1 MKKKFCKLSA
11 IFIGLIMMF
20 TVVVLPNVEAA
31 LPVDVN
37 KKCSLEISISSHSYA
52 EDLSKNDVQVDLY
65 KVASIS
71 QGGNYTGLDAFKD
84 IDWSTVKY
92 DATQSAKTWKQRA
105 SEASKVIKD
114 ATPAY
119 TATLK
124 GGYVKLTNLQTGLYL
139 VVVNDMNSQYY
150 YYKFTPYLVSLP
162 NNYYYTTKKDDTWY
176 YDLVGSKAIGIKADR
191 ELRMS
196 SIQIT
201 KKLTSQ
207 NTTLTTNA
215 TFVYQVDIE
224 TIENQKETRF
234 ITLNFDEV
242 KEKTI
247 RIADIPAGSK
257 VTVTEVYTGA
267 GYEIVGD
274 SKKVLESLVADE
286 DSQEI
291 ATASFENKA
300 SNEIHGGY
308 GIVNNYKYSKEDQ
321 DYTVKQSKENKTVQE

>member
-52 EDLSKNDVQVDLY
+52 EDLSKNEVQVDLY
-65 KVASIS
+65 NVASIS
-71 QGGNYTGLDAFKD
+71 QGGNYTGLDVFKD

-124 GGYVKLTNLQTGLYL
+124 GGDVKLTNLQTGLYL
-139 VVVNDMNSQYY
+139 IVVNDMNSQYY
-150 YYKFTPYLVSLP
+150 SYKFTPYLVSLP

-291 ATASFENKA
+291 ASATFENKA
-300 SNEIHGGY
+300 SSEIHGGY

>member
-71 QGGNYTGLDAFKD
+71 QGGNYTGLDVFKD

-124 GGYVKLTNLQTGLYL
+124 GGDVKLTNLQTGLYL
-139 VVVNDMNSQYY
+139 IVVNDMNSQYY
-150 YYKFTPYLVSLP
+150 SYKFTPYLVSLP

-291 ATASFENKA
+291 ATVSFENKA
-300 SNEIHGGY
+300 SSEIHGGY

>member
-1 MKKKFCKLSA
+1 M
-11 IFIGLIMMF
+11 I
-20 TVVVLPNVEAA
+20 
-31 LPVDVN
+31 
-37 KKCSLEISISSHSYA
+37 
-52 EDLSKNDVQVDLY
+52 
-65 KVASIS
+65 
-71 QGGNYTGLDAFKD
+71 
-84 IDWSTVKY
+84 
-92 DATQSAKTWKQRA
+92 
-105 SEASKVIKD
+105 
-114 ATPAY
+114 
-119 TATLK
+119 
-124 GGYVKLTNLQTGLYL
+124 
-139 VVVNDMNSQYY
+139 SQYY
-150 YYKFTPYLVSLP
+150 SYEFTPYLVSLP

>member
-1 MKKKFCKLSA
+1 
-11 IFIGLIMMF
+11 
-20 TVVVLPNVEAA
+20 
-31 LPVDVN
+31 
-37 KKCSLEISISSHSYA
+37 
-52 EDLSKNDVQVDLY
+52 
-65 KVASIS
+65 
-71 QGGNYTGLDAFKD
+71 
-84 IDWSTVKY
+84 
-92 DATQSAKTWKQRA
+92 
-105 SEASKVIKD
+105 
-114 ATPAY
+114 
-119 TATLK
+119 
-124 GGYVKLTNLQTGLYL
+124 
-139 VVVNDMNSQYY
+139 MNSQYY
-150 YYKFTPYLVSLP
+150 SYKFTPYLVSLP

-291 ATASFENKA
+291 ATVSFENKA
-300 SNEIHGGY
+300 SSEIHGGY
-308 GIVNNYKYSKEDQ
+308 GIVNFL
-321 DYTVKQSKENKTVQE
+321 VI

>member
-11 IFIGLIMMF
+11 IFIALIMMF
-20 TVVVLPNVEAA
+20 TVVVLPSVEAA

-124 GGYVKLTNLQTGLYL
+124 GGYVKLTNLQTGLY
-139 VVVNDMNSQYY
+139 
-150 YYKFTPYLVSLP
+150 
-162 NNYYYTTKKDDTWY
+162 DTWY
-176 YDLVGSKAIGIKADR
+176 YDLVGSNAIGIKADR

>member
-1 MKKKFCKLSA
+1 
-11 IFIGLIMMF
+11 
-20 TVVVLPNVEAA
+20 
-31 LPVDVN
+31 
-37 KKCSLEISISSHSYA
+37 
-52 EDLSKNDVQVDLY
+52 
-65 KVASIS
+65 
-71 QGGNYTGLDAFKD
+71 
-84 IDWSTVKY
+84 
-92 DATQSAKTWKQRA
+92 
-105 SEASKVIKD
+105 
-114 ATPAY
+114 
-119 TATLK
+119 
-124 GGYVKLTNLQTGLYL
+124 
-139 VVVNDMNSQYY
+139 MNSQYY
-150 YYKFTPYLVSLP
+150 S
-162 NNYYYTTKKDDTWY
+162 YTTKKDDTWY

-242 KEKTI
+242 KE
-247 RIADIPAGSK
+247 IPAGSK

>member
-1 MKKKFCKLSA
+1 MRRLNSCNA
-11 IFIGLIMMF
+11 
-20 TVVVLPNVEAA
+20 
-31 LPVDVN
+31 
-37 KKCSLEISISSHSYA
+37 SS
-52 EDLSKNDVQVDLY
+52 D
-65 KVASIS
+65 
-71 QGGNYTGLDAFKD
+71 
-84 IDWSTVKY
+84 
-92 DATQSAKTWKQRA
+92 
-105 SEASKVIKD
+105 
-114 ATPAY
+114 

-150 YYKFTPYLVSLP
+150 SYKFTPYLVSLP

-291 ATASFENKA
+291 ASATFENKA
-300 SNEIHGGY
+300 SSEIHGGY